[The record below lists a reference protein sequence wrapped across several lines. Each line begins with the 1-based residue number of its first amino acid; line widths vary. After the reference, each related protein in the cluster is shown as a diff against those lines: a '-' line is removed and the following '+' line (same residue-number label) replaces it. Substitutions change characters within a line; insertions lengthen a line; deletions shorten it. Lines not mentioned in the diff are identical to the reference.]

1 MPGILNGPINM
12 FSIEQIEL
20 IRRLRNSGITKHQVI
35 EAFDSL
41 DRIDGELGSLF
52 DVPVIKG
59 AKQNLHTR
67 THQHDLHV
75 LSPSVSQST
84 TRPNTHESA
93 NHHMINSSSHDL
105 LSPLQT
111 SVSQS
116 MTRQNT
122 HESAD
127 HHMVNSSSHDTN
139 KQLSRTASQQANKKL
154 TNLSCSTIDL
164 SMDDNDHFNNDTRNY
179 KASQYTCNNSRIEN
193 NLVERI
199 ERCQNSKFANA
210 SSTVNKTIS
219 GELNP
224 QSIQSASINA
234 LNNYSTVSVP
244 NKKQKTTEKVDFV
257 EMDSKHDVVEL
268 IESAVKEK
276 IGTCTPTL
284 GQTVIMPDGQELTI
298 SYQRRERFTFRE
310 RHLEILEA
318 FFKDNPYPTY
328 EQREAIA
335 DTCNLAISNDGA
347 RPLYEKEK
355 VTAHMILNW
364 FANSRKEVKKLAKE
378 GGIVASASIL
388 PSRLSKRKSTSI
400 VAQGS
405 NEDSVISDQSNDS
418 FQASSDIKGPKE
430 EFIIIKCEEGN
441 GS

>member
-1 MPGILNGPINM
+1 MPGILNGPISM

-52 DVPVIKG
+52 DVPVNKG
-59 AKQNLHTR
+59 AKQNPHTR

-75 LSPSVSQST
+75 LSPSVSQS
-84 TRPNTHESA
+84 
-93 NHHMINSSSHDL
+93 
-105 LSPLQT
+105 
-111 SVSQS
+111 
-116 MTRQNT
+116 MTWPNT

-127 HHMVNSSSHDTN
+127 HHMINSSSHDTN
-139 KQLSRTASQQANKKL
+139 KQLSRTTFQQANNKL

-164 SMDDNDHFNNDTRNY
+164 SMDDNDHFNKDTRNY
-179 KASQYTCNNSRIEN
+179 KASQYTVMCNNSRIEN
-193 NLVERI
+193 NTAERI
-199 ERCQNSKFANA
+199 ERCQNSKFANV

-224 QSIQSASINA
+224 QFIQSATINA
-234 LNNYSTVSVP
+234 PNNYSTVSVP
-244 NKKQKTTEKVDFV
+244 NKKQKTIEKVDLI
-257 EMDSKHDVVEL
+257 EMDSKHHVVEL
-268 IESAVKEK
+268 IENAVKEK

-335 DTCNLAISNDGA
+335 DTCNLAISNIGA

-388 PSRLSKRKSTSI
+388 PSRLSKRKAISI

>member
-1 MPGILNGPINM
+1 MPGILNGSINM

-20 IRRLRNSGITKHQVI
+20 IRRLRNSGITKQQVI

-59 AKQNLHTR
+59 AKQNPHTR

-84 TRPNTHESA
+84 TR
-93 NHHMINSSSHDL
+93 
-105 LSPLQT
+105 
-111 SVSQS
+111 
-116 MTRQNT
+116 QNT

-127 HHMVNSSSHDTN
+127 HHMINSSSHDTN

-164 SMDDNDHFNNDTRNY
+164 SMDDNDHFNKDTRNY

-224 QSIQSASINA
+224 QSIQSATINA

-244 NKKQKTTEKVDFV
+244 NKKQKTTEKVDLI

-318 FFKDNPYPTY
+318 FFKDNPYPSY

-400 VAQGS
+400 VVQGS

>member
-1 MPGILNGPINM
+1 MPGILNGSINM

-20 IRRLRNSGITKHQVI
+20 IRRLRNSGITKQQVI

-59 AKQNLHTR
+59 AKQNPHTCTR

-84 TRPNTHESA
+84 TR
-93 NHHMINSSSHDL
+93 
-105 LSPLQT
+105 
-111 SVSQS
+111 
-116 MTRQNT
+116 QNT

-127 HHMVNSSSHDTN
+127 HHMINSSSHDTN

-224 QSIQSASINA
+224 QSIQSATINA

-244 NKKQKTTEKVDFV
+244 NKKQKTTEKVDLI

-276 IGTCTPTL
+276 IG
-284 GQTVIMPDGQELTI
+284 
-298 SYQRRERFTFRE
+298 
-310 RHLEILEA
+310 
-318 FFKDNPYPTY
+318 
-328 EQREAIA
+328 
-335 DTCNLAISNDGA
+335 
-347 RPLYEKEK
+347 
-355 VTAHMILNW
+355 
-364 FANSRKEVKKLAKE
+364 
-378 GGIVASASIL
+378 
-388 PSRLSKRKSTSI
+388 
-400 VAQGS
+400 
-405 NEDSVISDQSNDS
+405 
-418 FQASSDIKGPKE
+418 
-430 EFIIIKCEEGN
+430 
-441 GS
+441 